1 MNHKLHIYTGDGKGK
16 TTAAMGLALRSLGHG
31 NRVLV
36 AQFLK
41 DGKSGELS
49 ALAALH
55 ADIMTAP
62 PVPGFTFRMNDNER
76 ASAASEQT
84 EFARQVMARISLLNP
99 DTIIL
104 DELNTAV
111 STHMVDLD
119 TALALIEV
127 ALRSGE
133 TVSTG
138 RGAPQAFL
146 DRADYISRITA
157 ERHPYKTEKL
167 PARKGVEW

>member
-16 TTAAMGLALRSLGHG
+16 TTAAMGLALRSIGHG
-31 NRVLV
+31 GRVLV

-49 ALAALH
+49 ALSTLKTV
-55 ADIMTAP
+55 IMTAP
-62 PVPGFTFRMNDNER
+62 PVPGFTFRMSESER
-76 ASAASEQT
+76 AETAEAQT
-84 EFARQVMARISLLNP
+84 AFARKVIERILTLRP

-111 STHMVDLD
+111 SIQMVDTD
-119 TALALIEV
+119 TALALIQA
-127 ALRSGE
+127 ALQSGE

-138 RGAPQAFL
+138 RNAPQVFL

-157 ERHPYKTEKL
+157 ERHPYKSEKL